1 MINVVVI
8 NVAIVFVIAVKNAVV
23 VFVIALTLV
32 FVANASV
39 ANASAVIV
47 NVVKLVWESYKH
59 LGQFVNVLVLSVVY
73 LLLLNDYY
81 Y

>member
-8 NVAIVFVIAVKNAVV
+8 YVAIVFVIAVKNAVV

-39 ANASAVIV
+39 ANTSAVIV
-47 NVVKLVWESYKH
+47 NVVKLVWESYNH

>member
-32 FVANASV
+32 FV